1 MSVKVNE
8 TICPYCGSNLVREK
22 RPLLGD
28 ILCCPNTPNCDAY
41 VLVTTEPDIGIPGNS
56 FLRSLRKRG
65 HRYLD
70 IICDGRMENKD
81 ALYNEMSEHLHLIG
95 KYAHFRYMGVHECID
110 AILFL
115 IDYIA
120 KNYYR
125 ISGSRRLSVEQAE
138 LFMSIANM
146 EADFD
151 SEIYYILLPRMCCSI
166 RNRPPKDAQKGNRG
180 IFRHNQNQSPR
191 L

>member
-1 MSVKVNE
+1 
-8 TICPYCGSNLVREK
+8 
-22 RPLLGD
+22 
-28 ILCCPNTPNCDAY
+28 
-41 VLVTTEPDIGIPGNS
+41 
-56 FLRSLRKRG
+56 
-65 HRYLD
+65 
-70 IICDGRMENKD
+70 
-81 ALYNEMSEHLHLIG
+81 MSEHLHLIG